1 MRTFV
6 KTLSLRTCSCA
17 QYSRTCSWTGCVI
30 TELFLLRCAQTIII
44 CKVTGA
50 RSLSLA
56 AATRQRAVAPAS
68 PRLPHSCNTN
78 KKYYVLISNESKI
91 KKKCS
96 LQVFLAHPQNASML

>member
-56 AATRQRAVAPAS
+56 ATTRQRAVAPAS
-68 PRLPHSCNTN
+68 PRLPYSCSEET
-78 KKYYVLISNESKI
+78 KKWHYYSIIKI
-91 KKKCS
+91 
-96 LQVFLAHPQNASML
+96 LNFLTQQNVEHT